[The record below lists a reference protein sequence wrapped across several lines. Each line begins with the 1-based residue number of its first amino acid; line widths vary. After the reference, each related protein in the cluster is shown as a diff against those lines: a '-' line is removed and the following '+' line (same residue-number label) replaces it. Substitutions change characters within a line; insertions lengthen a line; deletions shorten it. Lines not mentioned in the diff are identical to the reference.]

1 MHKELLE
8 ERNFVTPVE
17 MRELFDGQ
25 ISVTTINE
33 LIRAGKIPCSKLGRK
48 NLIPV
53 WFVRQE
59 IEEGSLSNGK
69 NAPRPW
75 FGKL

>member
-1 MHKELLE
+1 MRHEELLQ
-8 ERNFVTPVE
+8 ERNFVTPSE
-17 MRELFDGQ
+17 MREIFDCK

-59 IEEGSLSNGK
+59 IEKGV
-69 NAPRPW
+69 
-75 FGKL
+75 